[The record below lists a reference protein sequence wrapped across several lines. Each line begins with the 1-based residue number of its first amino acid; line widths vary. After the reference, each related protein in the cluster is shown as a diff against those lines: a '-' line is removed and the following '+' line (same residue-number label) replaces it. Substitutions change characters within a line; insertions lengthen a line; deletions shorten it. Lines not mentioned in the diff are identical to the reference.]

1 MSVGSCVM
9 MAAVVLTGVPRQ
21 KDQHFMTLVARYEV
35 DHGSIRTVKQ
45 ISAKPIYEHFI
56 WMVHG
61 RATFVR
67 IDPLLLSGW
76 V

>member
-1 MSVGSCVM
+1 
-9 MAAVVLTGVPRQ
+9 
-21 KDQHFMTLVARYEV
+21 MTLVARYEV

-45 ISAKPIYEHFI
+45 ISAKPIYEQFI